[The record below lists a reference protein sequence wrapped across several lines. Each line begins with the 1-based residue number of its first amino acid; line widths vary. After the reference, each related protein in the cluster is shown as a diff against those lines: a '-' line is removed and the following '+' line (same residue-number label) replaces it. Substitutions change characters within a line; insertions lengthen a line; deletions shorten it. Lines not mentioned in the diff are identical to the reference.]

1 MPDTGTAFAISAP
14 SIFDGAHFLQ
24 DHCVIVRDQV
34 VERLAPLA
42 QCPPS
47 LDVVELADGTLAP
60 GLIDLQVNGGGDL
73 MFNNA
78 PGETTLATMLNAHR
92 ASGTT
97 SMMPTLISDTRDIQ
111 ERAVAAVR
119 AARAEANPGI
129 LGIHLEGP
137 YFNVARRG
145 AHRADMIRQVGDRDI
160 DWLCTLTD
168 MPVIV
173 TLAPE
178 HAAPGQVRRLCEA
191 GVHVCAGHSNAT
203 HEQVLAAIDEGLEG
217 ITHLFNAMSAL
228 TPREPGLAG
237 TALAEGSLWAG
248 IIADGHHVHPA
259 NIRLAQRCKPPGR
272 LVLVS
277 DAMATVGGSRRSFS
291 LYGEQISVSDGKL
304 VNADGALAGSA
315 IGLINAVAYAAGTV
329 GIGLEECLRM
339 ASLYPAAILGLDNT
353 LGRIAAGYRADFV
366 HFDASYTVH
375 NTWLAGS
382 HQQHS

>member
-42 QCPPS
+42 QCPPT

-97 SMMPTLISDTRDIQ
+97 TMMPTLISDTRDIQ

-119 AARAEANPGI
+119 AARAAANPGI

-178 HAAPGQVRRLCEA
+178 HAAPGQVRQLSSA

-203 HEQVLAAIDEGLEG
+203 YEQLLAAIDEGLEG
-217 ITHLFNAMSAL
+217 ITHLFNAMSAP

-277 DAMATVGGSRRSFS
+277 DAMATVGGSRNSFS
-291 LYGEQISVSDGKL
+291 LYGEQISISDGKL

-315 IGLINAVAYAAGTV
+315 IGLIDAVAYAAGTV
-329 GIGLEECLRM
+329 GIGLQECLRM
-339 ASLYPAAILGLDNT
+339 ASLYPAAILGLDSK
-353 LGRIAAGYRADFV
+353 LGRIAAGYRADLV

-382 HQQHS
+382 HQQHC

>member
-42 QCPPS
+42 QCPPT

-73 MFNNA
+73 MFNND
-78 PGETTLATMLNAHR
+78 PSETTLATMLNAHR

-97 SMMPTLISDTRDIQ
+97 TMMPTLISDTRDIQ

-137 YFNVARRG
+137 YFDVARRG

-178 HAAPGQVRRLCEA
+178 HAAPGQVRQLSSA

-203 HEQVLAAIDEGLEG
+203 YEQLLAAIDEGLEG

-277 DAMATVGGSRRSFS
+277 DAMATVGGSRNSFS
-291 LYGEQISVSDGKL
+291 LYGEQISISDGKL

-315 IGLINAVAYAAGTV
+315 IGLIDAVAYAAGTV

-339 ASLYPAAILGLDNT
+339 ASLYPAAILGLDSK
-353 LGRIAAGYRADFV
+353 LGRIAAGYRADLV

-382 HQQHS
+382 HQQHC

>member
-42 QCPPS
+42 QCPPT

-73 MFNNA
+73 MFNND
-78 PGETTLATMLNAHR
+78 PSETTLATMLNAHR

-97 SMMPTLISDTRDIQ
+97 TMMPTLISDTRDIQ

-119 AARAEANPGI
+119 AARAAANPGI

-178 HAAPGQVRRLCEA
+178 HAAPGQVRQLSSA

-203 HEQVLAAIDEGLEG
+203 YEQLLAAIDEGLEG

-277 DAMATVGGSRRSFS
+277 DAMATVGGSRNSFS
-291 LYGEQISVSDGKL
+291 LYGEQISISDGKL

-315 IGLINAVAYAAGTV
+315 IGLIDAVAYAAGTV

-339 ASLYPAAILGLDNT
+339 ASLYPAAILGLDSK
-353 LGRIAAGYRADFV
+353 LGRIAAGYRADLV

-382 HQQHS
+382 HQQHC

>member
-353 LGRIAAGYRADFV
+353 LGRIAPGYRADFV

>member
-42 QCPPS
+42 QCPPT

-73 MFNNA
+73 MFNND
-78 PGETTLATMLNAHR
+78 PSETTLATMLNAHR

-97 SMMPTLISDTRDIQ
+97 TMMPTLISDTRDIQ

-119 AARAEANPGI
+119 AARAAANPGI

-178 HAAPGQVRRLCEA
+178 HAAPGQVRQLSSA

-203 HEQVLAAIDEGLEG
+203 YEQLLAAIDEGLEG
-217 ITHLFNAMSAL
+217 ITHLFNAMSAP

-277 DAMATVGGSRRSFS
+277 DAMATVGGSRNSFS
-291 LYGEQISVSDGKL
+291 LYGEQISISDGKL

-315 IGLINAVAYAAGTV
+315 IGLIDAVAYAAGTV

-339 ASLYPAAILGLDNT
+339 ASLYPAAILGLDSK
-353 LGRIAAGYRADFV
+353 LGRIAAGYRADLV

-382 HQQHS
+382 HQQHC

>member
-42 QCPPS
+42 QCPPT

-73 MFNNA
+73 MFNND
-78 PGETTLATMLNAHR
+78 PSETTLATMLNAHR

-97 SMMPTLISDTRDIQ
+97 TMMPTLISDTRDIQ

-119 AARAEANPGI
+119 AARAAANPGI

-178 HAAPGQVRRLCEA
+178 HAAPGQVRQLSSA

-203 HEQVLAAIDEGLEG
+203 YEQLLAAIDEGLEG